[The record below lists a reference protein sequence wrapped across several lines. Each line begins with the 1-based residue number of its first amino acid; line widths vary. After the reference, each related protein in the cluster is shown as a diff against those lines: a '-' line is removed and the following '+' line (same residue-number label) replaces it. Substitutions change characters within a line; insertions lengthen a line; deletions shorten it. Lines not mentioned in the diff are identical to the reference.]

1 MIRSVLALSLCAALS
16 ASSLAVAAP
25 ASLTNPAPVAQV
37 CSGKAHASRMDRQ
50 RRIDRAHAVHC
61 H

>member
-25 ASLTNPAPVAQV
+25 VGVQDQTPAART
-37 CSGKAHASRMDRQ
+37 CSGNAHASRMDRQ
-50 RRIDRAHAVHC
+50 RRMDRAHAALC